1 MPHCC
6 FGKNQFSYVL
16 SGGIDTRSRTCVVM
30 INVTY
35 IEKSVCLERCGKDLG
50 RKEGG
55 KEMVID

>member
-16 SGGIDTRSRTCVVM
+16 NGGIDTRSRTCVVM

-35 IEKSVCLERCGKDLG
+35 IEKIGMSRTMWKGF

-55 KEMVID
+55 KKMILDY